1 MVINYSLFIAVRL
14 LLIIMSSQSPLARLA
29 GNILLVASGRDQ
41 GGSIIIRGQQPGP
54 GPEAA
59 SGAGRPAQ
67 LHLTLVMTRDAELS
81 SSLRDGEGDNHP
93 SVSVKWS
100 GDRENLM
107 CCAVD

>member
-29 GNILLVASGRDQ
+29 GNILLVASGRGK

-81 SSLRDGEGDNHP
+81 SSLAWPAPERWGG
-93 SVSVKWS
+93 
-100 GDRENLM
+100 
-107 CCAVD
+107 

>member
-1 MVINYSLFIAVRL
+1 MQ
-14 LLIIMSSQSPLARLA
+14 LIYCSKTVVNNIDGSQSPLVRLA
-29 GNILLVASGRDQ
+29 GNILLVASGRGQ

-81 SSLRDGEGDNHP
+81 SSLAWPAPESCGGWR
-93 SVSVKWS
+93 VTITRV
-100 GDRENLM
+100 
-107 CCAVD
+107 